1 MGDDAMNACK
11 RTQALLFE
19 SADGR
24 TGPVVQS
31 ELDAHLAVC
40 PHCKQVFARWTGS
53 VPRLRAL
60 PVDEPSAVTVRRMEN
75 EVMRRLEPAPVRRS
89 VRPLWLALAAGVVLA
104 VGVGALALRRAVPQ
118 PLARIESL
126 WGHVTLSGV
135 AMNPGAAIAAGGML
149 DIADQGEASFV
160 VGREAQ
166 VRLFGPGRLGL
177 VGNSRQPRLR
187 LDRGR
192 LSVEIAHRRSD
203 ETFVVATAH
212 GHIEVRGTRFVIGY
226 TDRGSYVHVEQGE
239 VAAYRAG
246 VAEPFS
252 VKTGETF
259 ELVAPPEAA
268 SLPVEETTVT
278 APARC
283 SPPNCIGAAK
293 QARRAMR
300 ADNPGRAVELVDD
313 ALAKSSGCPP
323 EVRCLDE
330 LGYLRAEALSR
341 AGKTDAAVAAY
352 RSLNRPG
359 ATRAMR
365 QNALYAA
372 GLLERKLGR
381 IAEARQSFEHALAAN
396 PGGALAEEALAG
408 LLELAPP
415 ATPEARAAAERY
427 LARYP
432 HGMAAARARR
442 ILSEAPNPR

>member
-1 MGDDAMNACK
+1 MNACK

-40 PHCKQVFARWTGS
+40 PNCKQVFARWTGS

-75 EVMRRLEPAPVRRS
+75 EVLRQIERAPVRRS
-89 VRPLWLALAAGVVLA
+89 VRPVWFALAAGVVLA
-104 VGVGALALRRAVPQ
+104 VGVGALALWRPVPP

-135 AMNPGAAIAAGGML
+135 AMNAGAAIAAGGML
-149 DIADQGEASFV
+149 EIADQGEASFV
-160 VGREAQ
+160 VGREAK

-177 VGNSRQPRLR
+177 VGTSGQPRLR
-187 LDRGR
+187 LDSGR

-239 VAAYRAG
+239 VAAFRAG

-259 ELVAPPEAA
+259 ELAAPSEATAQPEEAPP
-268 SLPVEETTVT
+268 TTPEPQRCVT
-278 APARC
+278 PKC
-283 SPPNCIGAAK
+283 GGAAR
-293 QARRAMR
+293 QARKAMR
-300 ADNPGRAVELVDD
+300 AGNPSRAVELVDEV
-313 ALAKSSGCPP
+313 LAKSGGCPP

-352 RSLNRPG
+352 RALNRPG
-359 ATRAMR
+359 TTRAMR

-372 GLLERKLGR
+372 GLLEHKLGR
-381 IAEARQSFEHALAAN
+381 ISDARQSFEHALAAS
-396 PGGALAEEALAG
+396 PDGALAEEALAG
-408 LLELAPP
+408 LLELASP
-415 ATPEARAAAERY
+415 ASSEARTAAERY

-432 HGMAAARARR
+432 RGMAAARARR
-442 ILSEAPNPR
+442 ILSEAPNRR

>member
-1 MGDDAMNACK
+1 
-11 RTQALLFE
+11 
-19 SADGR
+19 
-24 TGPVVQS
+24 
-31 ELDAHLAVC
+31 
-40 PHCKQVFARWTGS
+40 
-53 VPRLRAL
+53 
-60 PVDEPSAVTVRRMEN
+60 
-75 EVMRRLEPAPVRRS
+75 
-89 VRPLWLALAAGVVLA
+89 
-104 VGVGALALRRAVPQ
+104 
-118 PLARIESL
+118 
-126 WGHVTLSGV
+126 
-135 AMNPGAAIAAGGML
+135 MNPGAAVAAGGML
-149 DIADQGEASFV
+149 EIADQGEASFV
-160 VGREAQ
+160 VGREAE

-177 VGNSRQPRLR
+177 VGTSGQPRLR
-187 LDRGR
+187 LDSGR
-192 LSVEIAHRRSD
+192 LSVAISHRQSD

-226 TDRGSYVHVEQGE
+226 TARGSYVHVEQGE
-239 VAAYRAG
+239 VAAFRAG

-268 SLPVEETTVT
+268 SLPGAAEVAAPE
-278 APARC
+278 PARC
-283 SPPNCIGAAK
+283 SPSNCGGAAR
-293 QARRAMR
+293 QARKAMR
-300 ADNPGRAVELVDD
+300 AGNPTRAVELVDEV
-313 ALAKSSGCPP
+313 LAKSGGCPP

-372 GLLERKLGR
+372 GLLEHKLGR
-381 IAEARQSFEHALAAN
+381 NSDARQSFEHALAAN

-432 HGMAAARARR
+432 HGMAATRARR
-442 ILSEAPNPR
+442 ILSEAPNVR